1 MIEEMFKEFNRGWTS
16 TNVVDVD
23 RYNVINGELVERDD
37 YKEKIRQKRIYAEEK
52 YIEKLKE
59 REEDLINQLDA
70 TPESIETHKKI
81 IKDI

>member
-70 TPESIETHKKI
+70 TRESIETHKKI